1 MAELARVEIQRV
13 GNQHREVD
21 FDTVALEAEVLF
33 RLNDKHYRTFYC
45 LPTYLEEMVRGYLI
59 SEGVCS
65 LCDIKDIKAR
75 SHGERFVV
83 EAVVNSRNIKL
94 DEIKSAI
101 KISVA
106 DIWAAVEK
114 LNESSILYMETG
126 GTHVAGIL
134 SRRDSV
140 FAEDISR
147 HCAIDK
153 ALGLAF
159 QKDMSVARSVLIVSC
174 RQTASTIS
182 KAIYSRIP
190 IVVSISAVTGLAI
203 ESARQYGITLIGFA
217 REHRLN
223 IYSHEER
230 VIGSG

>member
-1 MAELARVEIQRV
+1 MAELATVEIQRV
-13 GNQHREVD
+13 SNQHGKVD
-21 FDTVALEAEVLF
+21 SDAVIFEAKVLLM
-33 RLNDKHYRTFYC
+33 LNGKSYKSFYC

-65 LCDIKDIKAR
+65 LCDIKGIKAR
-75 SHGERFVV
+75 PHGERFVV
-83 EAVVNSRNIKL
+83 EAVINSRNIKL

-101 KISVA
+101 KISIA
-106 DIWAAVEK
+106 DIWAAAEK
-114 LNESSILYMETG
+114 LNESSILFRETG

-134 SRRDSV
+134 NRRDSV

-153 ALGLAF
+153 SLGLAF
-159 QKDMSVARSVLIVSC
+159 QKDMSIARSVLIVSC

-190 IVVSISAVTGLAI
+190 IVVSTSAVTGLAI
-203 ESARQYGITLIGFA
+203 KSARQYGITLIGFA
-217 REHRLN
+217 REHRFN
-223 IYSHEER
+223 IYSHKER